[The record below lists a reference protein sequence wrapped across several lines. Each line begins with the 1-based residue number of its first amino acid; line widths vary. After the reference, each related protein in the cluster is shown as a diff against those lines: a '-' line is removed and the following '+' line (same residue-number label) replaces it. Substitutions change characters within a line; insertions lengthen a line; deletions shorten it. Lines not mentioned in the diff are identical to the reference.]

1 MLEAI
6 VAAAL
11 AAFIFLIML
20 LVTLPFLPFIIAGYF
35 LWLAVPPPPDS
46 VAG

>member
-6 VAAAL
+6 AEAAL
-11 AAFIFLIML
+11 AAFIFLIMF
-20 LVTLPFLPFIIAGYF
+20 LVTLPFLPFIVAGYL
-35 LWLAVPPPPDS
+35 LWLSVPPPPDS